1 MERGGRKRER
11 KKNKNYSLSFF
22 EKKKINS
29 GLKSLRARLVAATD
43 YCDAVSSGK
52 LPANQDILR
61 LLQDAFNA
69 LPSAPPSGPSP
80 SPGLAKA
87 LSARSN
93 DMMLA
98 AYLGSLV
105 RAVLALHGLVDNR
118 ETAAARSR
126 EAAQKEEEK
135 KKNPKVEKDA
145 KKGEE
150 EEKGKEEA
158 ATADGKKK

>member
-1 MERGGRKRER
+1 MT
-11 KKNKNYSLSFF
+11 
-22 EKKKINS
+22 S
-29 GLKSLRARLVAATD
+29 GLKSLRTRLVAAID

-69 LPSAPPSGPSP
+69 LPSSPPAGAAPN
-80 SPGLAKA
+80 PGLAKA

-98 AYLGSLV
+98 AYMGSLV

-118 ETAAARSR
+118 ETAAARRR
-126 EAAQKEEEK
+126 EAAQKEEEEKNK
-135 KKNPKVEKDA
+135 KMKEKS
-145 KKGEE
+145 KSGKEKGEGVKREVNAE
-150 EEKGKEEA
+150 E

>member
-1 MERGGRKRER
+1 
-11 KKNKNYSLSFF
+11 
-22 EKKKINS
+22 
-29 GLKSLRARLVAATD
+29 
-43 YCDAVSSGK
+43 
-52 LPANQDILR
+52 

-69 LPSAPPSGPSP
+69 LPSSPPAGPSP
-80 SPGLAKA
+80 NAELAKA

-98 AYLGSLV
+98 AYMGSLV

-118 ETAAARSR
+118 ETAAARRR

-135 KKNPKVEKDA
+135 KSGG
-145 KKGEE
+145 KKGLT
-150 EEKGKEEA
+150 EKEKNKEGGVAAAAGKE